1 MGNVRLYGSTSGYTE
16 LAPPAVAPDGVLSLP
31 TGTGTLATAAYV
43 DAAVAA
49 GGKVLQ
55 VVSANFTG
63 SVTTTSATY
72 VTTNITAIITPS
84 LSTSKVLIM
93 ANLPVGTDT
102 SAEVANY
109 TLFRGT
115 VSGTNLMASNGFTNL
130 YSNAGRIY
138 ALAAC
143 NFLDS
148 PATASA
154 QTYTIGL
161 KRAAGTSTVSA
172 NFSTTTA
179 TIILMEVSA

>member
-1 MGNVRLYGSTSGYTE
+1 MATTAAGTPYVESSDL
-16 LAPPAVAPDGVLSLP
+16 VANYPGVSLSLANHID
-31 TGTGTLATAAYV
+31 GL
-43 DAAVAA
+43 D

-93 ANLPVGTDT
+93 ANLPVATDT

-115 VSGTNLMASNGFTNL
+115 VAGTNLMASNGFTNL
-130 YSNAGRIY
+130 YNSAGRIY

>member
-1 MGNVRLYGSTSGYTE
+1 MAT
-16 LAPPAVAPDGVLSLP
+16 
-31 TGTGTLATAAYV
+31 TAAGTPYV
-43 DAAVAA
+43 ESSDLVANYPGVSLA
-49 GGKVLQ
+49 LANHIDTIGKVMQ

-63 SVTTTSATY
+63 TVSTTSATY
-72 VTTNITAIITPS
+72 VTTNITATITPS
-84 LSTSKVLIM
+84 LSTSRVLIM

-115 VSGTNLMASNGFTNL
+115 VAGTNLMGTNGFTNL
-130 YSNAGRIY
+130 YNNAGRLN

-154 QTYTIGL
+154 QTYTIGF
-161 KRAAGTSTVSA
+161 KRAAGASTVSA

-179 TIILMEVSA
+179 SIILMEVAA